1 MGHSPVAQGSCLRRR
16 DPAAS
21 GDTSGWESTKGKRS
35 CGLLRSGVGRSIP
48 DAEGGRASPTS
59 LVRDTQMQRGDHPR
73 CVVLRGL
80 LGTGRGGA
88 GIRALPYT
96 SAREIASPL
105 LFPTGSAHL
114 HWARPSAHPVCEGP
128 SWCVR
133 KNWVFLDARSG
144 DLGPPAHLCGVAKT
158 LSTHLCRRTGCRAV
172 SE

>member
-1 MGHSPVAQGSCLRRR
+1 MKGGCGALSPVAQGSCLRWR

-96 SAREIASPL
+96 SAREIATPL
-105 LFPTGSAHL
+105 LFRTGFGV
-114 HWARPSAHPVCEGP
+114 RPHICTGP
-128 SWCVR
+128 GLLRIRSVR
-133 KNWVFLDARSG
+133 D
-144 DLGPPAHLCGVAKT
+144 PPAGV
-158 LSTHLCRRTGCRAV
+158 
-172 SE
+172 